1 MTAATV
7 GSESPATNLAMRQ
20 AVAEAVVGAI
30 DWVAEDQ
37 GYVECPGQHL
47 HTGRAG
53 RRDCAVFLSG
63 APTITCVHTSCAAVV
78 SDANKRMRSEIGK
91 AERSASWRP
100 NPLKLARNR
109 RIAEERR
116 AAAAAKSGLLKAAQ
130 RTRATILRNFAW
142 SEVDAWEASPMR
154 LDGRPTDDHRLFL
167 RIFPADAMV
176 WIGERHQS
184 GKPEHADNF
193 QPARQWCESPT
204 PPGPLVCPAIF
215 KRGSVSRSADNLAA
229 TPFLVVEGD
238 AIDPDLQE
246 KCAKATRI
254 KQDIAAGL
262 LSADEGSTLLQQYE
276 LTDED
281 RNRNREGCLAMIRWI
296 AEGCGLTLRAVVD
309 AGNKSCHGWFDRPS
323 DEFINELV
331 AMAAG
336 LGLDPATFR
345 PTQPA
350 RLPGWKRETGR
361 FQRLLYLNWEGNK

>member
-1 MTAATV
+1 MMAAIASSGPEVRNT
-7 GSESPATNLAMRQ
+7 TLRQ
-20 AVAEAVVGAI
+20 AVAGAVLGAI
-30 DWVAEDQ
+30 DWITEDQ
-37 GYVECPGQHL
+37 GYGDCPGQHL

-63 APTITCVHTSCAAVV
+63 APTISCVHTSCATIVD
-78 SDANKRMRSEIGK
+78 DANRRLRSEIGK
-91 AERSASWRP
+91 AERGANWRP
-100 NPLKLARNR
+100 NPQELARSKR
-109 RIAEERR
+109 RGEERR
-116 AAAAAKSGLLKAAQ
+116 AAAAAKSNLLQAAQ
-130 RTRATILRNFAW
+130 KRRATILQNFAW
-142 SEVDAWEASPMR
+142 SEVDAWEASPVR
-154 LDGRPTDDHRLFL
+154 LDGRPGDDHRLFL

-176 WIGERHQS
+176 WIGDRHQS
-184 GKPEHADNF
+184 GRPENADNF
-193 QPARQWCESPT
+193 QPAQQWSQSPT
-204 PPGPLVCPAIF
+204 PPGPLVCPAVF
-215 KRGSVSRSADNLAA
+215 KRGSISRSADSLAA

-246 KCAKATRI
+246 KCAKAARI
-254 KQDIAAGL
+254 RQDIAAGL
-262 LSADEGSTLLQQYE
+262 LSADEGSTLLHQYE

-323 DEFINELV
+323 DAFVNELV

-361 FQRLLYLNWEGNK
+361 FQRLLYLNWEEAK